1 MVVVAHFS
9 SRWPEPIY
17 IWDLRR
23 NHVQKIGNFSRLSL
37 YYVSAIE
44 NVLVTFE
51 RVGLDQPPKMQQT
64 KWKTTDGQL
73 LEEKV
78 FYLHLPA
85 DCPKRYFISPSF
97 CRISSRKSVAYFMEY
112 FDNLAMMCLEYDH
125 AVDRLSVRCAND
137 DLARNIVYCYFDGTR
152 NVAVCDAAAGKVTLH
167 PVRFRG
173 NRIIR
178 IRTVSNSRPRDPYN
192 AAYFTT
198 FGDREV
204 FGLANKHGIQLWF
217 FNPSFVP
224 DPRDWKLWNAGE
236 SRNTTS
242 TQELVRTA
250 SYDE

>member
-137 DLARNIVYCYFDGTR
+137 VELISREAWSGSWT
-152 NVAVCDAAAGKVTLH
+152 
-167 PVRFRG
+167 RFR
-173 NRIIR
+173 IW
-178 IRTVSNSRPRDPYN
+178 
-192 AAYFTT
+192 
-198 FGDREV
+198 RET
-204 FGLANKHGIQLWF
+204 LSTA
-217 FNPSFVP
+217 
-224 DPRDWKLWNAGE
+224 
-236 SRNTTS
+236 TS
-242 TQELVRTA
+242 TELGTLPSATLPRA
-250 SYDE
+250 R